1 MMGRSMSHRP
11 QPESEA
17 PLPKGLMLFAPGT
30 SPGKKRRRLLFAAV
44 YLVVAGAL
52 VWPIYPRFSGIFPLV
67 LGLPFSLAWMVMAL
81 VIGFFA
87 VLWLFLS
94 EEDDSGAAGDASGAE
109 GDGGS

>member
-1 MMGRSMSHRP
+1 MSHRP
-11 QPESEA
+11 HQLPEPET

-30 SPGKKRRRLLFAAV
+30 SPGKKRRRLLFVAV

-52 VWPIYPRFSGIFPLV
+52 IWPIYPQFSGIFPLI

-81 VIGFFA
+81 VIGFCA

-94 EEDDSGAAGDASGAE
+94 EEDDSGAEEDDSGTE
-109 GDGGS
+109 GDGSS

>member
-1 MMGRSMSHRP
+1 MMGRPMSQGP
-11 QPESEA
+11 QQESEA

-30 SPGKKRRRLLFAAV
+30 SPGKRRRRLVFVAV
-44 YLVVAGAL
+44 YLVVTSAL

-81 VIGFFA
+81 VVGFFA

-94 EEDDSGAAGDASGAE
+94 EEGDSGTAGDGRS
-109 GDGGS
+109 